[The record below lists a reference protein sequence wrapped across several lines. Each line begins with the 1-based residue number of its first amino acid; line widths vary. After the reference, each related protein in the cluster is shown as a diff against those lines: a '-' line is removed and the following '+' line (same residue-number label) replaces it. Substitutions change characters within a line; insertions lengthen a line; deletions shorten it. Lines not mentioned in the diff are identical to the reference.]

1 MISRRQEN
9 VTCQICQKQ
18 KKMNEVIP
26 AELVSEP
33 LVEIIRKAYPNWSSS
48 GFICVSDLNSFRA
61 KRVKDILESEKGEIS
76 NVEEQVLKSLKEHEL
91 LSKNVN
97 TEFDQQLT
105 VGEHLADRLTKYA
118 GSWSFIIIFGSIVF
132 LWIAINSY
140 VLLSKPFDPY
150 PFILLNLVL
159 SCVAAM
165 QAPIILMSQNREG
178 AKDRLRAE
186 YDYRVNLKAELE
198 IRHLHEKLDHL
209 LINQWHKLL
218 EIQEIQMELMEEL
231 ALKKTKP

>member
-1 MISRRQEN
+1 LINKRQEN

-18 KKMNEVIP
+18 KKTNEVIP

-33 LVEIIRKAYPNWSSS
+33 LVEIIRKEYPNWSSS
-48 GFICVSDLNSFRA
+48 GFICISDLNSFRA

-91 LSKNVN
+91 LSRNVN
-97 TEFDQQLT
+97 TEFDQQLSI
-105 VGEHLADRLTKYA
+105 GERLADRLTKYA
-118 GSWSFIIIFGSIVF
+118 GSWTFIVIFAGIIL

-159 SCVAAM
+159 SFVAAM

-198 IRHLHEKLDHL
+198 IRHIHEKLDYL
-209 LINQWHKLL
+209 LLNQWHKLL

-231 ALKKTKP
+231 TLKKTKQ

>member
-1 MISRRQEN
+1 
-9 VTCQICQKQ
+9 
-18 KKMNEVIP
+18 MNEVIP